1 MLGRV
6 CGRAKVVTG
15 EALQPDRSPTR
26 APIAAGAPCTRSIES
41 EAWSRSST
49 PGAASIRFA
58 AAAGAPAGS
67 IRRSTMRWGSD
78 IGSHSPALERDPG
91 ALVVA
96 AEALRRAE
104 PEELGLPE
112 RHPCGGRAAADRG
125 IRREEPRREAGH
137 GRRRHRGSTHDSE
150 LSSGNVETMPAPG

>member
-1 MLGRV
+1 MIGRV

-49 PGAASIRFA
+49 SGAASIRFAA

-67 IRRSTMRWGSD
+67 IRRSTMRWVSD

-104 PEELGLPE
+104 PEEL
-112 RHPCGGRAAADRG
+112 
-125 IRREEPRREAGH
+125 
-137 GRRRHRGSTHDSE
+137 
-150 LSSGNVETMPAPG
+150 